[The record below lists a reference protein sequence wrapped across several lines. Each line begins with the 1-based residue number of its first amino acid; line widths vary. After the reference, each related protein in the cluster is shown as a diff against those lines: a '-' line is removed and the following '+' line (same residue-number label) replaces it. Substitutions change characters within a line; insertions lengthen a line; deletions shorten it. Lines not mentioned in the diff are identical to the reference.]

1 MVTVETSIDERE
13 GRKKFSFA
21 SFTRLFRCT
30 RKEKVDKDP
39 KVKKKSK
46 FLKFF
51 RCRKKPQQE
60 PEPIE
65 FESGYGE
72 FVP

>member
-13 GRKKFSFA
+13 GQEKFSFT
-21 SFTRLFRCT
+21 SITRLFRISQ
-30 RKEKVDKDP
+30 KDKVDKDP
-39 KVKKKSK
+39 KVKKKSR

-51 RCRKKPQQE
+51 RCIKKPQEE
-60 PEPIE
+60 PEPVE
-65 FESGYGE
+65 FDSGYGE